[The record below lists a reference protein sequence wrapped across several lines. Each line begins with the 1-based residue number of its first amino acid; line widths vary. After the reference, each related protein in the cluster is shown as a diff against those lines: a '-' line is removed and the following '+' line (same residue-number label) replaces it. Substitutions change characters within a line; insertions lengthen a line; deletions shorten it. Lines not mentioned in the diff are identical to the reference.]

1 MILPASYHQMI
12 VLLSVCWQGTQSKPL
27 NELTQAG
34 HVPNHEPVGAT
45 LNTLAVNPQG
55 YVASFEEKESPEQC
69 IINILNP
76 FKNTRWEKKRAAR
89 IPESEQERKAAVQS
103 MDEERLAL
111 KKYLLRFKESNSCK
125 NHHKKYTK
133 RLEEIQGNLLLP
145 VLHCV
150 AELKGEEFTLSTP
163 SITNYLTKPK
173 TLRETGKEWIP
184 GTQDMD
190 IFQLGS
196 DSDYAQ
202 NSIPLGITKQSSK
215 NSHSQP
221 LSKDSNIEF
230 YLERWYKG
238 DLQEEIKDS
247 ILRGDSVERI
257 MDKLG
262 KSLVEEL
269 LVLMSESRNDK
280 DEPPNEK
287 LPIHILSCEVI
298 NFMYRNHLISQQD
311 YVSLFQEEALREVAE
326 NMIHNSVGSYWHPRF
341 TVLGDGK
348 QIFNGWH
355 GSQARD
361 IYEVLEP
368 KQKRMFNFILVGVV
382 FRRYFGFKDST
393 KIQSMKGSMEEI
405 HEAIFNGNK
414 LFNELETSNSQS
426 QDNQSIQYLQ
436 TILKYLIENFE
447 KIESID
453 DPNQIYHY
461 ELSAIFQAL
470 RFIGDNYPVFMQA
483 ISKRYPSF
491 WKKYLLMYESRQ
503 FQAELEKINT
513 YVHIHFSAIEKH
525 PLIVQF
531 LRRTNKNMPRHEEL
545 YYISKHFQTIV
556 SNHKEHI
563 DHDGRQNSR
572 YYEAKRIQQGIEE
585 LERDI
590 RFEERFIK
598 KWNISSKN
606 PYQYL
611 KAFFLCLLVHMGITP

>member
-12 VLLSVCWQGTQSKPL
+12 VLLSGLCWQGTQSKPL

-34 HVPNHEPVGAT
+34 HVPNHELVGAT

-76 FKNTRWEKKRAAR
+76 LKNTRWEKKRAAR

-111 KKYLLRFKESNSCK
+111 KKYLLRFKESDSCK
-125 NHHKKYTK
+125 NYHKKYTK

-145 VLHCV
+145 VLHRV

-163 SITNYLTKPK
+163 YITNYLTKPK
-173 TLRETGKEWIP
+173 RRRKTEKEWVP
-184 GTQDMD
+184 GKQDMD
-190 IFQLGS
+190 IDQLGT

-202 NSIPLGITKQSSK
+202 NSIPLGITKKSSK
-215 NSHSQP
+215 NSQP
-221 LSKDSNIEF
+221 LSKNSKIEF
-230 YLERWYKG
+230 YLEKWDNQ
-238 DLQEEIKDS
+238 DLQEEIEDS

-262 KSLVEEL
+262 KSLVEEI
-269 LVLMSESRNDK
+269 LVLMPESRNDE
-280 DEPPNEK
+280 DAPPNEK

-341 TVLGDGK
+341 TFLGDGK

-355 GSQARD
+355 GSQARE
-361 IYEVLEP
+361 ICEVLEP
-368 KQKRMFNFILVGVV
+368 KQQRMFNFISVGVV
-382 FRRYFGFKDST
+382 FRRYFGFKDSI
-393 KIQSMKGSMEEI
+393 KIQSMKGSMEELY
-405 HEAIFNGNK
+405 EAIFKDNK
-414 LFNELETSNSQS
+414 LFDELETLNKQS
-426 QDNQSIQYLQ
+426 RDNESIQYLQ
-436 TILKYLIENFE
+436 TIIKYLIENFE
-447 KIESID
+447 KIESIE
-453 DPNQIYHY
+453 DPNQIYYY

-483 ISKRYPSF
+483 ISKRYPRF

-503 FQAELEKINT
+503 FQAELEKIST

-531 LRRTNKNMPRHEEL
+531 LRRTNKNMPLHEEL
-545 YYISKHFQTIV
+545 YYISKHFEKIV

-563 DHDGRQNSR
+563 DHDDQNCR
-572 YYEAKRIQQGIEE
+572 YYEANKIQNEIEK

-590 RFEERFIK
+590 RFQKRFLK
-598 KWNISSKN
+598 KCNVSSKN